1 MILFIGAIVA
11 KPQPFDCHDPE
22 VSGVDIFQKLV
33 PLVIRIFIKLKN
45 IILFFQDAH
54 LAASEYSEEKAKLL
68 REIVELTEKKN
79 RELE

>member
-45 IILFFQDAH
+45 IILFF
-54 LAASEYSEEKAKLL
+54 
-68 REIVELTEKKN
+68 
-79 RELE
+79 